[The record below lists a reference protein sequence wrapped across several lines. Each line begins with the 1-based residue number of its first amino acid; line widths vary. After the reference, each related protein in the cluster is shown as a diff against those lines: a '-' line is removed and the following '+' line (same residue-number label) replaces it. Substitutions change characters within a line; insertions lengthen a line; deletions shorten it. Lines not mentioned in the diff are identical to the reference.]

1 MSSADGAAG
10 GRRIEIGPSG
20 SERMSLAIYDAVR
33 EKRARRLGN
42 GRPFSD
48 GVVRGVEP
56 TPIFTDPRLE
66 WALECGR

>member
-1 MSSADGAAG
+1 
-10 GRRIEIGPSG
+10 
-20 SERMSLAIYDAVR
+20 MSLAIYDAVR